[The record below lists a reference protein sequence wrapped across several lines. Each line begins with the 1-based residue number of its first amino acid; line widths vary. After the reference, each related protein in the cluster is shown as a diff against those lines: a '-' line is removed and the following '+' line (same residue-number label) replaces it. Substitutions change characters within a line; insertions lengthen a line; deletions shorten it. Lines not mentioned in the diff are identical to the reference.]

1 MLTRRVAGPAQQV
14 GLAIWARAA
23 GTLAPPRNT
32 EFALLQDSDLAVFDS
47 ILGSGGVI
55 TDPHEVDPYNRDWM
69 GKYRG
74 RGRCVLRPRSTA
86 QVSAVL
92 RHCSARRLAVVPQGG
107 NTGLVGG
114 SVPVHDEV
122 VLSTGLMTTLLG
134 FDPGSGALTAQA
146 GAVLATLEAAARERG
161 HAMPLDL
168 GASGS
173 CAIGGNVATNAGG
186 IRLLRHG
193 PLHGSVL
200 GLEVVLAGGQVLD
213 LLSSL
218 RKDNTGYD
226 LKQLFIGS
234 EGTLGV
240 ITAVAIQCPAAS
252 PATSLAYLAVP
263 SFKAAQQVLQAAR
276 QNLGELLSAFEFLDR
291 ESLEVA
297 KQFLPGARDPLPG
310 SDAPFFLVVEIAGS
324 SEQHNAA
331 MLEAFLESTMGEG
344 RVLDGVVAQDS
355 RQAGEIWALR
365 EGITEA
371 LRHRGAIY
379 KYDLSFRVEEMYGV
393 VGAARERLASAYP
406 SGFLGGGAG
415 STAGS
420 DTEHALKV
428 VGYGHLGDGNV
439 HLNISAPR
447 YDAGLEALIEP
458 WVYEFTAAHSGSISA
473 EHGLGRMKA
482 PCIGYSKPPEAVRLM
497 RSIKAA
503 FDPQGILNPY
513 KVLPPE

>member
-1 MLTRRVAGPAQQV
+1 V

-86 QVSAVL
+86 QVSALL

-263 SFKAAQQVLQAAR
+263 SFKAAQQAHGVLQAAR